1 MTQKLKNTYMIAIRR
16 AGYVVSLDFDETPRD
31 IDTRNATKKPK
42 DKQVC
47 AKYTLDIQCPFRFCL
62 ADKVVLGF
70 YELARH
76 FDSSLGDTIGNTHF
90 DSVVS
95 NNIALPLQVQKVSLN
110 AFNDIAIDFAN
121 GLRLEIFINA
131 NKKIEHYRLIEAKST
146 IIGEY
151 EANDYKHFVIY
162 EEDK

>member
-1 MTQKLKNTYMIAIRR
+1 MIAIRR
-16 AGYVVSLDFDETPRD
+16 VGYVVSLDFDETPRD

-42 DKQVC
+42 DRQGC

-76 FDSSLGDTIGNTHF
+76 FDSSLGDAIGNTHF
-90 DSVVS
+90 DKVVS
-95 NNIALPLQVQKVSLN
+95 NNIALPLQVQKVLLN

-131 NKKIEHYRLIEAKST
+131 NKKIEHYRLIEAKSK

-151 EANDYKHFVIY
+151 EADDSKHFVIY

>member
-1 MTQKLKNTYMIAIRR
+1 MIAIRR
-16 AGYVVSLDFDETPRD
+16 AGYVVSLDFDKIPRD
-31 IDTRNATKKPK
+31 IDTKNTTKKPK
-42 DKQVC
+42 DKQLC

-62 ADKVVLGF
+62 SDKVVLGF

-76 FDSSLGDTIGNTHF
+76 FDSSLDDVIGNTHF
-90 DSVVS
+90 DRVVS
-95 NNIALPLQVQKVSLN
+95 NNIALPLQVQNISLN

-131 NKKIEHYRLIEAKST
+131 SKKIEHYRLIEAKST

-151 EANDYKHFVIY
+151 EADDSKHFVIY